1 MTGPD
6 PSPSRA
12 RRRLIDG
19 IPVTEVM
26 VDGVWAPWG
35 VGGRDPFGIPAGP
48 ARRDPAPQ
56 GAAGV
61 GGDALLPFAPL
72 SFRDFMLYE
81 EHVIAASRGI
91 ARTYLPGAYRFTSL
105 YERVTR
111 STFPKFTPSALWY
124 EQPIYYMSN
133 ALTFVPTETPVAAPA
148 YAYADNLDYELE
160 LGFVLRAPLRDASP
174 EEALE
179 AIGGYVVL
187 NDFSARNVQ
196 LKEMRSGFGPQ
207 KAKHFLSSMS
217 SDLVAAAGLDATD
230 LGASVSVNGTVVATS
245 STRNPHHS
253 IAEAL
258 AHASRGEQLYPG
270 ELFGTGTLPGC
281 SGIEAGVR
289 LHPGDVVELVIENV
303 GTIRHSIAPGS
314 QA

>member
-1 MTGPD
+1 MTGTV
-6 PSPSRA
+6 PSPSRV
-12 RRRLIDG
+12 RRRLRDDE
-19 IPVTEVM
+19 PVTEVM
-26 VDGVWAPWG
+26 LDGVWVPWDADG
-35 VGGRDPFGIPAGP
+35 TDPLGIPAGP
-48 ARRDPAPQ
+48 ARRDPVPQ
-56 GAAGV
+56 GAAGT
-61 GGDALLPFAPL
+61 GGNALLPFAPL

-91 ARTYLPGAYRFTSL
+91 TRTYLPGAHRITSL
-105 YERVTR
+105 YERATG
-111 STFPKFTPSALWY
+111 STFPKFKPSTLWY

-148 YAYADNLDYELE
+148 YADSLDYELE
-160 LGFVLRAPLRDASP
+160 LGFVLRAPLRDATP
-174 EEALE
+174 EEAVD

-217 SDLVAAAGLDATD
+217 AELVAATD
-230 LGASVSVNGTVVATS
+230 LDVADLSASVRVNGTVVATS
-245 STRNPHHS
+245 STRDSHHS
-253 IAEAL
+253 IAEVL

-281 SGIEAGVR
+281 SGIEAGAR
-289 LHPGDVVELVIENV
+289 LHPGDVLELDIEHV
-303 GTIRHSIAPGS
+303 GTIRHSIVPGS
-314 QA
+314 HT

>member
-1 MTGPD
+1 MTRPVPG
-6 PSPSRA
+6 PSRV
-12 RRRLIDG
+12 RRRLIDDR
-19 IPVTEVM
+19 PVTEGM
-26 VDGVWAPWG
+26 VDGVWAPWD
-35 VGGRDPFGIPAGP
+35 VSDTDPLGIPAGP

-81 EHVIAASRGI
+81 EHVISASRGI
-91 ARTYLPGAYRFTSL
+91 ARTYLPGAYRIATLF
-105 YERVTR
+105 ERATGR
-111 STFPKFTPSALWY
+111 TFPKFKPSALWY

-133 ALTFVPTETPVAAPA
+133 ALTFVPTGTPVAAPQ
-148 YAYADNLDYELE
+148 YADRLDYELE
-160 LGFVLRAPLRDASP
+160 LGFVLAKPLRDAGP
-174 EEALE
+174 EEAAE

-196 LKEMRSGFGPQ
+196 LREMRSGFGPQ

-217 SDLVAAAGLDATD
+217 AELVAAAEVDVTD
-230 LGASVSVNGTVVATS
+230 LRARVSVNGTVVSSS
-245 STRNPHHS
+245 STRGPAHS

-258 AHASRGEQLYPG
+258 AFASRSEQLYPG

-281 SGIEAGVR
+281 SGIEAGVDLR
-289 LHPGDVVELVIENV
+289 PGDVLELEIEKIGIV
-303 GTIRHSIAPGS
+303 HHSIRPRS
-314 QA
+314 QS